1 MSNLSKIVLGTA
13 QFGIDYGIS
22 NRIGKTHNLEV
33 EKILQYASKQGIN
46 ILDTAS
52 SYGNAEN
59 LISDYI
65 ANKDKNS
72 WNVITKIPHFKGNI
86 IDSKQVDKLSEN
98 VEFFQKKI
106 GKESIYGLLIHNY
119 DDLFLPGADNL
130 MNTLERL
137 KKEGVVKKI
146 GVSVY
151 TGEQIDHI
159 LNNYSIDIIQL
170 PFNILDQRLMKGGYL
185 TKLKELGIE
194 VHARSVFLQGLLLM
208 PLNNIHSWF
217 DPILGALEDF
227 HLAAKKMNLTA
238 LQLALAFVQSSDDI
252 DRLVVGVNTLEQ
264 LREIVNAKSVRIN
277 TTEFYNLSVDNA
289 IFLNPSNWKV

>member
-22 NRIGKTHNLEV
+22 NRIGKTHSLEV

-185 TKLKELGIE
+185 TKLKEFGIE
-194 VHARSVFLQGLLLM
+194 VHARSIFLQGLLLM
-208 PLNNIHSWF
+208 PLNNMHSWF
-217 DPILGALEDF
+217 NPILGALEDF
-227 HLAAKKMNLTA
+227 HLEAKKMNLTA

>member
-1 MSNLSKIVLGTA
+1 MSNLSKIVLGTV

-22 NRIGKTHNLEV
+22 NRIGKTHSLEV

-59 LISDYI
+59 LIADYI
-65 ANKDKNS
+65 ANEDKNS
-72 WNVITKIPHFKGNI
+72 WNVITKTPHFKGNI
-86 IDSKQVDKLSEN
+86 IDGKQVNKLSES
-98 VEFFQKKI
+98 VEFLQKKI
-106 GKESIYGLLIHNY
+106 GKESIYGLLIHNC

-151 TGEQIDHI
+151 NGEQIDHI

-185 TKLKELGIE
+185 TKLKEFGIE
-194 VHARSVFLQGLLLM
+194 VHARSIFLQGLLLM

-238 LQLALAFVQSSDDI
+238 LQLALAFVQSSDGI